1 MNTYGTK
8 FAETEALLAVAN
20 EDIETA
26 ERILGDM
33 LPGEVDQ
40 LAQDARE
47 LAEMCRSMAYL
58 KRREADQKEEGR

>member
-1 MNTYGTK
+1 MTAYGTK

-20 EDIETA
+20 EDTETA

-33 LPGEVDQ
+33 FPGELDQ

-47 LAEMCRSMAYL
+47 LAEMCRSMEYI
-58 KRREADQKEEGR
+58 KRREADKENGK